1 MTLQIITSD
10 YLSSHRHGF
19 FTRHGGISSGI
30 YKGLNCG
37 AGSTDQADAVKK
49 NKLLVCDAMG
59 VSTDKL
65 VTVHQVHS
73 ADVIISTE
81 PSNGLAQKAD
91 AIVSKSKG
99 LALGILT
106 ADCAPILFCDPT
118 SGVVGAAH
126 SGWQGAIKG
135 IAQNTITKMIEI
147 GADIE
152 NIQAVVGPCISQKN
166 YEVGAE
172 FLENFLTDDQYNIRF
187 FANGKNDRYQFDLPG
202 FCLHALRKAGVS
214 NPEWTGHCT
223 YEDENNFYSYRKST
237 HLNKPDYGR
246 LISVISV

>member
-10 YLSSHRHGF
+10 YLATHRHGF

-37 AGSTDQADAVKK
+37 AGSTDQVDAVKK

-59 VSTDKL
+59 VSLDKL
-65 VTVHQVHS
+65 VTAHQVHS

-81 PSNGLAQKAD
+81 QSNGLAQKAD

-106 ADCAPILFCDPT
+106 ADCAPILFCDPN

-147 GADIE
+147 GADIA
-152 NIQAVVGPCISQKN
+152 NIQAIVGPCISQKN
-166 YEVGAE
+166 YEVGE
-172 FLENFLTDDQYNIRF
+172 QFKDRFIKKDKMNIKF
-187 FANGKNDRYQFDLPG
+187 FKKEKNKIYFDLPNYV
-202 FCLHALRKAGVS
+202 KKQV
-214 NPEWTGHCT
+214 
-223 YEDENNFYSYRKST
+223 K
-237 HLNKPDYGR
+237 LNQIKN
-246 LISVISV
+246 IVQIQTII

>member
-10 YLSSHRHGF
+10 YLATHRHGF

-37 AGSTDQADAVKK
+37 AGSTDQVDAVKK

-59 VSTDKL
+59 VSLDKL

-81 PSNGLAQKAD
+81 QSNGLAQKAD

-106 ADCAPILFCDPT
+106 ADCAPILFCDPN

-147 GADIE
+147 GADIA

-166 YEVGAE
+166 YEVGEE
-172 FLENFLTDDQYNIRF
+172 FLENFLIDDQYNMRF
-187 FANGKNDRYQFDLPG
+187 FANGKNDKYQFNLPG
-202 FCLHALRKAGVS
+202 FCLHSLRNAGVTK
-214 NPEWTGHCT
+214 PEWTGHCT
-223 YEDENNFYSYRKST
+223 YEDGNKFYSYRKST
-237 HLNKPDYGR
+237 HLNEPDYGR